1 MMNEDKVIEGAGA
14 LSHMAYMSGIDA
26 GGAGRN
32 EAQCR

>member
-1 MMNEDKVIEGAGA
+1 MNDECG

-32 EAQCR
+32 EGQCR